1 MKIVYTSRASL
12 NGVRVCF
19 VAVCVRACVHL
30 CLFFAVLS
38 HIEKIICVFVP
49 FLPKTVD

>member
-1 MKIVYTSRASL
+1 MYTSRASL
-12 NGVRVCF
+12 NGVC
-19 VAVCVRACVHL
+19 VCVLLLCVCVYL

>member
-1 MKIVYTSRASL
+1 MYTSRASL
-12 NGVRVCF
+12 NGVCVCF
-19 VAVCVRACVHL
+19 VAVCVCVYL

>member
-1 MKIVYTSRASL
+1 MYTSRASL
-12 NGVRVCF
+12 NGVCVCVCF
-19 VAVCVRACVHL
+19 VAVCVCVYL